1 MFRVFASSERHLVFG
16 PVLLHSDG
24 DQQDIF
30 PVVLVVAVSLH
41 KNYPNIYTSDLGH
54 K

>member
-1 MFRVFASSERHLVFG
+1 MFRVFYFIRKTFG

-24 DQQDIF
+24 DQQEIF

-41 KNYPNIYTSDLGH
+41 KNYPNIYTSDLGQ